1 MSLKFVVI
9 FVVSISFL
17 FTTDMA
23 EHMFQ
28 VDVYSELILIKEIA
42 GAESAVRVHE
52 CDISELINIALLQMP
67 A

>member
-1 MSLKFVVI
+1 
-9 FVVSISFL
+9 
-17 FTTDMA
+17 
-23 EHMFQ
+23 MFQ